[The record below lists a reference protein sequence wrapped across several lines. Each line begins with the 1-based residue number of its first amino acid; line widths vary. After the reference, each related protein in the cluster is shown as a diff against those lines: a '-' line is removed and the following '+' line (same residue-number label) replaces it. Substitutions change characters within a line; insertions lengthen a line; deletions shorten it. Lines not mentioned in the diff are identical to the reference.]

1 MRMLNIY
8 KIAGP
13 IVKMSSLLLIST
25 LWLACSVQKKIPPGE
40 VFYNGAS
47 LKINDDTIKVEKK
60 KELGKELKSLLRPK
74 PNKKN
79 IFGQRQKVWF
89 YYLAGDPKKEK
100 GFGHWMKYKL
110 GQPPVFM
117 SDVDP
122 EKNLEILTNYLE
134 NNGFYF
140 ATGKFDSTWG
150 SKEGKV
156 SYSITPGHRY
166 KIRNVFFPEDSTVY
180 ASLIKKIQAESLL
193 KSGNYYNFEVLKAER
208 SRIDNYLKNNG
219 YYYFNDDYILI
230 YGDSTVATHQID
242 LHVKLKKETP
252 RIALKQYYIKN
263 VYIYPDYD
271 PSRDT
276 IKIDSSYWYD
286 QYYVIDPDKNY
297 RPIVFERVISF
308 KPGTI
313 YNREDHNKTLNRL
326 VNVGTFRYV
335 KNQFKDLPSASDSG
349 WLNAD
354 YHLISHKRRSLRLE
368 TTGKTNSANLAG
380 VELNLNW
387 RNKNWFKGAEQLMVK
402 VYGGFNIQFGGQ
414 KQGYN
419 IYNVGAEGSIT
430 WPRIVPIKK
439 ISKGPFVPHTRLT
452 LSNDY
457 SQRQKLYTVNTL
469 RASFSWAW
477 RPDLRHEHLL
487 TLMQATFVNNRNVT
501 QEYLDQIA
509 VDSSLARV
517 IEEQLI
523 VGPEYSYIY
532 TNTINPRKANGWF
545 YRFNVD
551 LSNNLLGLVQSANA
565 ISNPKTLLG
574 VSYNQFIKTEQ
585 ELRYY
590 RKLSATTVN
599 QQLVSRINVGF
610 GVPYGNSLQLPFIK
624 QFFTGGSNFL
634 RGFRVRNVGPGT
646 FQPDVQQGN
655 FVPDLVGD
663 IKLEMNT
670 EWRGKLFSIVHGAA
684 FVDAGNIW
692 LFNENASR
700 PGGKF
705 SSSFIKEL
713 AVSGGVGLRFDI
725 AGIFMMRLDLG
736 VPFRKPYLTNGKYWL
751 FNGMQIWDSQ
761 WRKENLILN
770 LAVGLPF

>member
-1 MRMLNIY
+1 
-8 KIAGP
+8 
-13 IVKMSSLLLIST
+13 MSGLLLIST

-40 VFYNGAS
+40 IFYKGATI
-47 LKINDDTIKVEKK
+47 KINDDTIKVEKK
-60 KELGKELKSLLRPK
+60 KELTKELRSFLRPV

-79 IFGQRQKVWF
+79 IFRQRQKVWF

-100 GFGHWMKYKL
+100 GFGYWMKYKL

-122 EKNLEILTNYLE
+122 ERNVDILTNYLE
-134 NNGFYF
+134 NNGFYY

-150 SKEGKV
+150 AKEGKV
-156 SYSITPGHRY
+156 NYSVNPGYRY
-166 KIRNVFFPEDSTVY
+166 KIRNVSFIPDSVNNFFIS
-180 ASLIKKIQAESLL
+180 KKIQAESLL
-193 KSGNYYNFEVLKAER
+193 KPGNYYNFNMLKAER
-208 SRIDNYLKNNG
+208 SRINDLLKNEG

-230 YGDSTVATHQID
+230 RGDSTVATHEID
-242 LHVKLKKETP
+242 LYVTIKKETP
-252 RIALKQYYIKN
+252 RNALKPYYIKN

-271 PSRDT
+271 ASKDT
-276 IKIDSSYWYD
+276 LKIDSSFWHK
-286 QYYVIDPDKNY
+286 QYYVIDPEENY
-297 RPIVFERVISF
+297 KPIIFDRVISF
-308 KPGTI
+308 KPGEI

-335 KNQFKDLPSASDSG
+335 KNQFESLPSSSDSG
-349 WLNAD
+349 WLNAA

-368 TTGKTNSANLAG
+368 TTGKTNSASLAG

-387 RNKNWFKGAEQLMVK
+387 RNKNWFKGGEQLMVK
-402 VYGGFNIQFGGQ
+402 VFGGFDIQFGGQ
-414 KQGYN
+414 NKGYN
-419 IYNVGAEGSIT
+419 IYNVGAEASIT
-430 WPRIVPIKK
+430 WPRIVPINKMA
-439 ISKGPFVPHTRLT
+439 KGAFVPYTKLT
-452 LSNDY
+452 VSNDFQ
-457 SQRQKLYTVNTL
+457 QRQKLYTVNTL
-469 RASFSWAW
+469 KASFAWAW
-477 RPDLRHEHLL
+477 RPGLRHEHSFKPL
-487 TLMQATFVNNRNVT
+487 QATFVDNSNVT

-509 VDSSLARV
+509 IDSSLARV

-523 VGPEYSYIY
+523 IGPEYTFIY

-545 YRFNVD
+545 YRFNID
-551 LSNNLLGLVQSANA
+551 LSNNLLGLMQRADAVN
-565 ISNPKTLLG
+565 NPKTLIG

-599 QQLVSRINVGF
+599 QQWVSRINIGV

-634 RGFRVRNVGPGT
+634 RGFRVRSVGPGT

-655 FVPDLVGD
+655 FIPDLIGD

-670 EWRGKLFSIVHGAA
+670 EWRGKLFGIVHGAA
-684 FVDAGNIW
+684 FIDAGNIW

-705 SSSFIKEL
+705 SSSFLKEL
-713 AVSGGVGLRFDI
+713 AVAGGAGLRFDI
-725 AGIFMMRLDLG
+725 AGIFMVRLDLG
-736 VPFRKPYLTNGKYWL
+736 IPLRKPYETDGNHWL
-751 FNGMQIWDSQ
+751 FKDIEIWDPQ

-770 LAVGLPF
+770 VGVGLPF